1 MSTLGPIS
9 LDRMVEAVE
18 LVRERLLR
26 ATAALDK
33 AGVPYA
39 VAGGIAVAAWVSRV
53 DRSAA
58 RNTQDVD
65 ILLRRDDFDLASNAL
80 ASAGFVHAEILGVEV
95 FLDGPNARSRDAV
108 QVLFAGEK
116 VRPDYTAAAPA
127 VSESEKDAEFQVLGL
142 EPLVR
147 MKLTSYRRKDQVHL
161 QDLIGVGL
169 IDASWPARFPPPLE
183 ARLQELLAD
192 PEG

>member
-18 LVRERLLR
+18 LVRERVLR

-39 VAGGIAVAAWVSRV
+39 VAGGIAVAAWVSRI

-80 ASAGFVHAEILGVEV
+80 ASVGFVHAEILGVEV
-95 FLDGPNARSRDAV
+95 FLDGPNAKTGDAV
-108 QVLFAGEK
+108 HVLFAGEK
-116 VRPDYTAAAPA
+116 VRPDYAAAAPA
-127 VSESEKDAEFQVLGL
+127 VSESEKDAEFRVLGL

-147 MKLTSYRRKDQVHL
+147 MKLTSFRRKDQVHL

-169 IDASWPARFPPPLE
+169 IDATWPARFSSPLD
-183 ARLQELLAD
+183 ARLRELLAD

>member
-1 MSTLGPIS
+1 
-9 LDRMVEAVE
+9 MVEAVE

-39 VAGGIAVAAWVSRV
+39 VAGGIAVAAWISTI

-65 ILLRRDDFDLASNAL
+65 ILLRRDDFDLASSSL
-80 ASAGFVHAEILGVEV
+80 VSAGFVHAQILGVEV
-95 FLDGPNARSRDAV
+95 FLDGPNAKARDAV
-108 QVLFAGEK
+108 HVLFAGEK
-116 VRPDYTAAAPA
+116 VRPDYATAAPA
-127 VSESEKDAEFQVLGL
+127 VSESEKDAQFQVLGL

-147 MKLTSYRRKDQVHL
+147 MKLTSFRRKDQVHL

-169 IDASWPARFPPPLE
+169 IDAKWPARFSPPLD
-183 ARLQELLAD
+183 ARLRELLAD

>member
-1 MSTLGPIS
+1 
-9 LDRMVEAVE
+9 MVEAVE

-39 VAGGIAVAAWVSRV
+39 VAGGNAVAAWVSRI

-58 RNTQDVD
+58 RTTQDVD
-65 ILLRRDDFDLASNAL
+65 ILLRRDDFDRASNAL
-80 ASAGFVHAEILGVEV
+80 SGAGFVHAKILGVKV
-95 FLDGPNARSRDAV
+95 FLDGPNAKGRDAV
-108 QVLFAGEK
+108 HILFAGEK
-116 VRPDYTAAAPA
+116 VRPDYATAAPE
-127 VSESEKDAEFQVLGL
+127 VLESEKDATFQVLGL

-169 IDASWPARFPPPLE
+169 IDATWPARFSPPLD
-183 ARLQELLAD
+183 ARLRELIAD

>member
-1 MSTLGPIS
+1 
-9 LDRMVEAVE
+9 MVEAVE

-33 AGVPYA
+33 PSVPYA

-58 RNTQDVD
+58 RKTQDVD
-65 ILLRRDDFDLASNAL
+65 ILLRRDDFDRATNAL
-80 ASAGFVHAEILGVEV
+80 ASAGFVHAEIPGVEV
-95 FLDGPNARSRDAV
+95 FLDGPNAKPRDAV
-108 QVLFAGEK
+108 HVLFAEEK
-116 VRPDYTAAAPA
+116 VRPDHAAAAPA
-127 VSESEKDAEFQVLGL
+127 ISESEKDAEFQVLGL

-169 IDASWPARFPPPLE
+169 IDATWPARFSPPLA

>member
-1 MSTLGPIS
+1 
-9 LDRMVEAVE
+9 MVEAVE

-39 VAGGIAVAAWVSRV
+39 VAGGIAVAAWVSRI

-65 ILLRRDDFDLASNAL
+65 ILLRRDDFDLASIAL
-80 ASAGFVHAEILGVEV
+80 SGAGFVHAGILGVEV
-95 FLDGPNARSRDAV
+95 FLDGPNAKPRDAV
-108 QVLFAGEK
+108 HVLFAGEK
-116 VRPDYTAAAPA
+116 VRTDYATAAPA
-127 VSESEKDAEFQVLGL
+127 VSESEKDAEFHVLGL

-147 MKLTSYRRKDQVHL
+147 MKLTSFRRKDQVHL

-169 IDASWPARFPPPLE
+169 IDAMWPARFSPPLD
-183 ARLQELLAD
+183 ARLRELLAD